1 MRIVRILAGLA
12 VIGAFPAFPAVAQ
25 TAQTPEVL
33 QRQVDEL
40 KERVAKLEAALAAL
54 QGAPAPVP
62 AAAPAA
68 VQVQP
73 SEPVSPAGAAAAAS
87 SAKVFNPDM
96 AVIGNFLGV
105 GGKNPVD
112 PSKAFEMRETEASFQ
127 AAVDPYARADF
138 FLSFG
143 ESGVNLEEGF
153 VTFTTLPGG
162 LLVKAGKMRAAFG
175 KVNTLHTHVL
185 PWADRPLVTTNL
197 VGGEEGI
204 SDAGVSVARLIPIRG
219 LFVEATGQLFRGDSE
234 NVFASRRPS
243 DLSYVGHLRAYHDIT
258 ENANIDAGVSYAR
271 GQSFFVDDPSTLVG
285 FDATYRWKPLQRAIY
300 RSFVGRS
307 EVIWNRAPQPLGPST
322 GSGFYVSGDYQF
334 ARRWYAG
341 ARYDASD
348 RATDLSL
355 RDRGGSASLTF
366 WPSEFSQ
373 VRGQYRRT
381 VYAGDQVANELFF
394 QLQFSIGAHGAHPF

>member
-1 MRIVRILAGLA
+1 MRIVPILAVAVLGVFLA
-12 VIGAFPAFPAVAQ
+12 QVAL
-25 TAQTPEVL
+25 AQNAKTPEEL

-40 KERVAKLEAALAAL
+40 NERVAKLEAALAAL
-54 QGAPAPVP
+54 QAAPPAPAGAPAIGAVQP
-62 AAAPAA
+62 AAPA
-68 VQVQP
+68 
-73 SEPVSPAGAAAAAS
+73 SPAGADTAAAS
-87 SAKVFNPDM
+87 SKVFNPDM
-96 AVIGNFLGV
+96 AVIGNFLGAA
-105 GGKNPVD
+105 GKNPVD

-138 FLSFG
+138 FLSFS

-197 VGGEEGI
+197 VGGEDGI
-204 SDAGVSVARLIPIRG
+204 SDAGVSVARLIPVPG
-219 LFVEATGQLFRGDSE
+219 LFVEATGQVFRGDSE
-234 NVFASRRPS
+234 NVFASRRAR
-243 DLSYVGHLRAYHDIT
+243 DLSYVGHLRAYRDIT
-258 ENANIDAGVSYAR
+258 ENSNIDTGVSYAR
-271 GQSFFVDDPSTLVG
+271 GQSSFVDDHSTLVG

-300 RSFVGRS
+300 HSFVGRS
-307 EVIWNRAPQPLGPST
+307 EVIWNKTPHLLGPST
-322 GSGFYVSGDYQF
+322 GAGFYVSGDYQF
-334 ARRWYAG
+334 ARRWFAG

-348 RATDLSL
+348 RASDLSL

-381 VYAGDQVANELFF
+381 VYAGDQAANELLF

>member
-1 MRIVRILAGLA
+1 MRIACILAALA
-12 VIGAFPAFPAVAQ
+12 AVGALSAPVAA
-25 TAQTPEVL
+25 AQAAQAPEAL

-40 KERVAKLEAALAAL
+40 KERIAKLEAALAAL
-54 QGAPAPVP
+54 QATPPAPAP
-62 AAAPAA
+62 AAAP
-68 VQVQP
+68 VLP
-73 SEPVSPAGAAAAAS
+73 SEPSSPVGAGTAAS
-87 SAKVFNPDM
+87 SKVFNPDM

-105 GGKNPVD
+105 GGQNPVD

-143 ESGVNLEEGF
+143 ESGVTLEEGF
-153 VTFTTLPGG
+153 VTFTSLPGG

-197 VGGEEGI
+197 VGGEDGI

-234 NVFASRRPS
+234 NVFASRRAR

-271 GQSFFVDDPSTLVG
+271 GQSFFADEPSTLVG
-285 FDATYRWKPLQRAIY
+285 FDATYRWKPLQRSIY

-307 EVIWNRAPQPLGPST
+307 EVIWNRTPQPFGPST
-322 GSGFYVSGDYQF
+322 GTGFYVSGDYQF

>member
-1 MRIVRILAGLA
+1 MRIVPILAVAGLGVFLA
-12 VIGAFPAFPAVAQ
+12 QVAL
-25 TAQTPEVL
+25 AQNAKTPEEL

-40 KERVAKLEAALAAL
+40 NERVAKLEAALAAL
-54 QGAPAPVP
+54 QASPPAPVGAPATGTVQP
-62 AAAPAA
+62 AAPA
-68 VQVQP
+68 
-73 SEPVSPAGAAAAAS
+73 SPGATDTAAAS
-87 SAKVFNPDM
+87 SKVFNPDM
-96 AVIGNFLGV
+96 AVIGNFLGAA
-105 GGKNPVD
+105 GKNPVD

-138 FLSFG
+138 FLSFS

-197 VGGEEGI
+197 VGGEDGI
-204 SDAGVSVARLIPIRG
+204 SDAGVSVARLIPVPG
-219 LFVEATGQLFRGDSE
+219 LFMEATGQVFRGDSD
-234 NVFASRRPS
+234 NVFASRRAR
-243 DLSYVGHLRAYHDIT
+243 DLSYVGHLRAYRDIT
-258 ENANIDAGVSYAR
+258 ENSNIDTGVSYAR
-271 GQSFFVDDPSTLVG
+271 GQSSFVDDHSTLVG
-285 FDATYRWKPLQRAIY
+285 FDATYRWKPLQRSIY
-300 RSFVGRS
+300 RSFLGRS
-307 EVIWNRAPQPLGPST
+307 EVIWNKTPRVLGPST
-322 GSGFYVSGDYQF
+322 GAGFYVSGDYQF
-334 ARRWYAG
+334 ARRWFAG

-348 RATDLSL
+348 RASDLSL

-381 VYAGDQVANELFF
+381 VYAGDEVANELFF

>member
-1 MRIVRILAGLA
+1 MRSVPILVVAA
-12 VIGAFPAFPAVAQ
+12 VLGAWPAAPAVAQ
-25 TAQTPEVL
+25 NAKTPEEL

-40 KERVAKLEAALAAL
+40 TQRVAKLEAALAAL
-54 QGAPAPVP
+54 QPASPPPAEPAALPAQPSVP
-62 AAAPAA
+62 A
-68 VQVQP
+68 
-73 SEPVSPAGAAAAAS
+73 SPVGGEAGAAS
-87 SAKVFNPDM
+87 SKVFNPDM

-105 GGKNPVD
+105 AGKNPVD

-143 ESGVNLEEGF
+143 ESGVSLEEGF

-197 VGGEEGI
+197 VGGEDGI
-204 SDAGVSVARLIPIRG
+204 SDAGVSVARLIPVKG
-219 LFVEATGQLFRGDSE
+219 LFMEATGQVFRGDSE
-234 NVFASRRPS
+234 NVFASHRPG
-243 DLSYVGHLRAYHDIT
+243 DLSYVGHLRAYRDIT

-271 GQSFFVDDPSTLVG
+271 GQSFFVDDHSTLVG
-285 FDATYRWKPLQRAIY
+285 VDATFRWKPLQRSIY
-300 RSFVGRS
+300 HSFVGRS
-307 EVIWNRAPQPLGPST
+307 EVIWNRTPHPVGPSS

-334 ARRWYAG
+334 ARRWFAG
-341 ARYDASD
+341 ARFDASD
-348 RATDLSL
+348 RASDLAL
-355 RDRGGSASLTF
+355 RDHGGSASITF

-373 VRGQYRRT
+373 VRGQYRHT
-381 VYAGDQVANELFF
+381 TYAGDQQANELLF